1 MSAQA
6 FNRIAALEAEVK
18 ALIERIEQLEK
29 KACEARPSAST
40 LSLKQK
46 ANTSHA

>member
-6 FNRIAALEAEVK
+6 FNRIGALEAQVR
-18 ALIERIEQLEK
+18 ALLERVAELEK
-29 KACEARPSAST
+29 KACEARPST
-40 LSLKQK
+40 LSLKPK